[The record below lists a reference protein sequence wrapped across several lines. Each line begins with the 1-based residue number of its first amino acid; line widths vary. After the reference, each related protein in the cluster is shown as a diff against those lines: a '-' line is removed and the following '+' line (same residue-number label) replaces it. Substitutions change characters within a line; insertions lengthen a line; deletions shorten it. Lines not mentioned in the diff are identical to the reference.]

1 MKCQIMKSIL
11 FLLLIPFFTSAQTV
25 HVEDNKIIYKEKV
38 HVEGATAEQLAALA
52 KQAIFHLD
60 KKNDPKIVQD
70 KNGTTKI
77 WSAGVIKLTS
87 SDNVSKKVIYI
98 IEIDVEKENYQY
110 RIDSV
115 YLVQK
120 ERGGHST
127 KISSEDL
134 LSEMK
139 TSGPVAARTERQL
152 NEIDMD
158 FQKLIDCIKN
168 DMVKS

>member
-1 MKCQIMKSIL
+1 MKVIL
-11 FLLLIPFFTSAQTV
+11 FLLLIPLSTSAQTV

-38 HVEGATAEQLAALA
+38 HVEGATVEQLVALA
-52 KQAIFHLD
+52 KQAISHLD

-70 KNGTTKI
+70 KNGKTMV
-77 WSAGVIKLTS
+77 WSSGVIKLTS
-87 SDNVSKKVIYI
+87 SDNVSKKVTYI

-120 ERGGHST
+120 EPGHHST

-134 LSEMK
+134 LSKMNS
-139 TSGPVAARTERQL
+139 SGQVAASTERQL

-158 FQKLIDCIKN
+158 FQKLIDRIKN
-168 DMVKS
+168 NMAKS

>member
-1 MKCQIMKSIL
+1 MKLLL
-11 FLLLIPFFTSAQTV
+11 FLFLIPFFISAQTV
-25 HVEDNKIIYKEKV
+25 HVEDNKIIYKERV

-52 KQAIFHLD
+52 KQAILHLD
-60 KKNDPKIVQD
+60 KKNDPKMVQD
-70 KNGTTKI
+70 KNGMTKV

-98 IEIDVEKENYQY
+98 IEINVEKENYQY
-110 RIDSV
+110 RIDSI
-115 YLVQK
+115 YLVEK
-120 ERGGHST
+120 EPGHHPT

-134 LSEMK
+134 LSKMNS
-139 TSGPVAARTERQL
+139 SGQVAASTERQL

-158 FQKLIDCIKN
+158 FQKLIDRIRS